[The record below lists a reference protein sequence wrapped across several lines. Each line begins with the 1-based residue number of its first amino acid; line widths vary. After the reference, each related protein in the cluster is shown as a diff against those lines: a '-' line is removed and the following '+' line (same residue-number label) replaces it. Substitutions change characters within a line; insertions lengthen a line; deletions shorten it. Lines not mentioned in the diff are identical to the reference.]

1 MGQMRPAILSACLA
15 VSAFSQSF
23 EVASVKRSAPVKPG
37 VFFGPAR
44 GGPGSADPGQI
55 TWSYA
60 TLKGMLMMAYD
71 VKNYQVS
78 GPDWLN
84 TERYDVVAKVGDG
97 APKEQVQGMWRN
109 LLAERF
115 GVALHHESK
124 ELQVEELV
132 VAKGGSRLKASDQDP
147 VAPPPEGPPKLNNGE
162 LAGPG
167 LVTTIFPD
175 PNGPRARTVAKAQP
189 ISQLTTMLTNQIH
202 RPVLDKTGLTGK
214 YDFSLEFAPVLNIPP
229 GPPGAPSA
237 ATAADPAPDL
247 AAAVQ
252 QQLGLRLVPGKATLD
267 VIVIDK
273 AEKFRRRTDSGCSHT
288 NRASAIQ

>member
-1 MGQMRPAILSACLA
+1 MAI
-15 VSAFSQSF
+15 VAFSQPPDSPTF
-23 EVASVKRSAPVKPG
+23 EVASVKRSAPFKPG

-44 GGPGSADPGQI
+44 GGPGTADPEQI

-60 TLKGMLMMAYD
+60 TLKGMLMTAYD
-71 VKNYQVS
+71 MKSYQVS

-84 TERYDVVAKVGDG
+84 TERYDVVAKVGNG
-97 APKEQVQGMWRN
+97 ATKEQVQAMWRN
-109 LLAERF
+109 LLTERF

-132 VAKGGSRLKASDQDP
+132 IAKGGPKLKESKEDP
-147 VAPPPEGPPKLNNGE
+147 ATPPPEGPPKLNHGE

-167 LVTTIFPD
+167 LVTRIFPD
-175 PNGPRARTVAKAQP
+175 PHGPRALTVAKAQP
-189 ISQLTTMLTNQIH
+189 ISQLATMLTNQLH

-214 YDFSLEFAPVLNIPP
+214 YDFSLEFAPVLNVPP
-229 GPPGAPSA
+229 PLPGAPSG
-237 ATAADPAPDL
+237 ATAAEPAPDL

-252 QQLGLRLVPGKATLD
+252 QQLGLKLVASKATLE

-273 AEKFRRRTDSGCSHT
+273 AEKVPTS
-288 NRASAIQ
+288 N